1 MKKFAFALDKVLEFK
16 RQYED
21 SIRNEHAA
29 IMHEIR
35 LQEERF
41 AELSAKD
48 KEIRDQMR
56 REQEVGCQ
64 ILRIHTF
71 EGYLEYLKGEKI
83 YVRHFN
89 SKRIKNYL
97 RVTIGTREQM
107 EAVFAALRTW
117 ISSKEM
123 RTD

>member
-48 KEIRDQMR
+48 KDEERAGGRLPDSQDTHI
-56 REQEVGCQ
+56 
-64 ILRIHTF
+64 
-71 EGYLEYLKGEKI
+71 
-83 YVRHFN
+83 
-89 SKRIKNYL
+89 
-97 RVTIGTREQM
+97 
-107 EAVFAALRTW
+107 
-117 ISSKEM
+117 
-123 RTD
+123 

>member
-71 EGYLEYLKGEKI
+71 EGYLE
-83 YVRHFN
+83 
-89 SKRIKNYL
+89 
-97 RVTIGTREQM
+97 
-107 EAVFAALRTW
+107 
-117 ISSKEM
+117 KEES
-123 RTD
+123 